1 MALPLMPSL
10 DYCWTSEDKR
20 LHSLCRKPEEMATSF
35 IDTFE
40 TASISVWSILLQ
52 VAVTIN
58 IDIVWAKIQK
68 LKHFRKLKSVE
79 I

>member
-1 MALPLMPSL
+1 
-10 DYCWTSEDKR
+10 
-20 LHSLCRKPEEMATSF
+20 MATSF

-58 IDIVWAKIQK
+58 IDKIVWAKI
-68 LKHFRKLKSVE
+68 RKSENKKSVE

>member
-20 LHSLCRKPEEMATSF
+20 LRSLCRKPGEMATSF

-58 IDIVWAKIQK
+58 IDKIVWAKIRNPKTKNQ
-68 LKHFRKLKSVE
+68 
-79 I
+79 